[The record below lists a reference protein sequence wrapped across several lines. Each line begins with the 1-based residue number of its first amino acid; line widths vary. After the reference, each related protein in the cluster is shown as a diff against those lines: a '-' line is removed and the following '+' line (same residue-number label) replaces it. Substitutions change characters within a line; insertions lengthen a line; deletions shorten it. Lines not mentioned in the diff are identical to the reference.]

1 MHREN
6 YRCRC
11 CRVIMN
17 RKISIW
23 PSHIRGAR
31 TAARILEKQNRLRV
45 SQVFFSVS
53 VHQPSD
59 GLAFQGFYK
68 AGPRNLR
75 VPDSDV
81 SSPCTH
87 KSKTQTHY
95 AARGV
100 LPGPLTNF
108 GPAKARPLHQPTPLP
123 NPTMLPLALAGLR
136 RGLATKRLFPICP
149 IVPIGAPHAQLFRS
163 ASHAQTSVRPVSFRP
178 ANSENLPPDE

>member
-108 GPAKARPLHQPTPLP
+108 GPAKARPLHPTDAAP
-123 NPTMLPLALAGLR
+123 NQTMLPLDLAGLR
-136 RGLATKRLFPICP
+136 RGLARYMNSGLSRGRSTASFAKVSRFGCAAQATAKKR
-149 IVPIGAPHAQLFRS
+149 V
-163 ASHAQTSVRPVSFRP
+163 QTGR
-178 ANSENLPPDE
+178 

>member
-1 MHREN
+1 VFRSAGIGGLCIGETT
-6 YRCRC
+6 RCRC

-17 RKISIW
+17 RKFSIW

-31 TAARILEKQNRLRV
+31 TAARILEKQDRLRV

-75 VPDSDV
+75 VPDSDI
-81 SSPCTH
+81 SSPRTH

-108 GPAKARPLHQPTPLP
+108 GPAKARPLHPTDAAP
-123 NPTMLPLALAGLR
+123 NPTMLPLDLAGLR
-136 RGLATKRLFPICP
+136 RGLAS
-149 IVPIGAPHAQLFRS
+149 VPSRNPSLGGSFLYYGSGAQAVS
-163 ASHAQTSVRPVSFRP
+163 AGSSYRRF
-178 ANSENLPPDE
+178 LL